1 MQFMLSDAIQSGYFW
16 SLPVNLSRAEQT
28 IGWYASLHN
37 FPEKEAEL
45 IETLTDVVPYKQ
57 FSTKQWELFVRY
69 MTPYWEGNASY
80 EDCVAELE
88 AMLELYMYE

>member
-1 MQFMLSDAIQSGYFW
+1 MLSDPVQGMYWFSM
-16 SLPVNLSRAEQT
+16 PVNLSRAEYL
-28 IGWYASLHN
+28 IGWYSRLLYT
-37 FPEKEAEL
+37 PDKLAEL
-45 IETLTDVVPYKQ
+45 TGVLTDVEPYKQ

-80 EDCVAELE
+80 DQCVSELE